1 MAICLFYCC
10 GALPCMDIPPL
21 FVHSSVDAHLSC
33 FPFEVI
39 MNQVFME
46 IFTSSRDLNFRKSGS
61 SLVVQWLGLSPSAK
75 KTKILEMECS
85 QMLAFWCKVVLL
97 FQDCSSGEQ
106 MSVASFSASFTTK
119 FSQKTPQGNQRVRE
133 KAFISET

>member
-1 MAICLFYCC
+1 M
-10 GALPCMDIPPL
+10 
-21 FVHSSVDAHLSC
+21 VRTQ
-33 FPFEVI
+33 PF
-39 MNQVFME
+39 
-46 IFTSSRDLNFRKSGS
+46 GH
-61 SLVVQWLGLSPSAK
+61 

-85 QMLAFWCKVVLL
+85 QVLAFCCKVVPL

-119 FSQKTPQGNQRVRE
+119 FSQKTPQGNQRVQD